1 MDIYLLFILASR
13 NKGSGPFDFWGGGG
27 GEFFLPE
34 TSGDRMF
41 FADIQSHCVAGIS
54 LQKFFL
60 LEISLQNIN
69 ITFWNTHTPLP
80 SKVKWLAPNRP
91 LQQLL
96 KLSFCVRSIV
106 IDDFQQPACCK
117 WRKQHARS
125 GFCLCLKGCSP
136 VLAISLASFLGNHYC
151 VVIFVLTRLK
161 AVNVSQVL
169 SASYSDKQR
178 KNSLNLLH
186 INFNISLSAL
196 RQFWK
201 GHQLWFTLLYVE
213 EYSTSPSSG
222 RRQRC
227 VTETGI

>member
-1 MDIYLLFILASR
+1 
-13 NKGSGPFDFWGGGG
+13 
-27 GEFFLPE
+27 
-34 TSGDRMF
+34 MF
-41 FADIQSHCVAGIS
+41 FADMQSHCVADIF
-54 LQKFFL
+54 LQEFFL
-60 LEISLQNIN
+60 LEINLQNIV
-69 ITFWNTHTPLP
+69 FWNTHTPLP

-227 VTETGI
+227 VTETGIKKESTQIKALAWL